1 MYDYLRSVLSP
12 LNPRIQPKLCS
23 VQEGKKKTKPE
34 KDATSQRIPTKK
46 RKSNNYNQN
55 PRPPLNKQ
63 TRTIINTMS
72 SEDWRRIDIDALEPE
87 NHLTKEELLPTDI
100 PPTSIDQIQSVASQ
114 IRSSLSSGQF
124 QLALI
129 LGLDNVPYIADEQTK
144 ELHAKTIFEVL
155 CSIRNN
161 NNINDLT
168 GFVKGLNKE
177 QQDVLIKYLYK
188 SMSSGYGQKQGGL
201 LLNWFE
207 KLSKLPVLAQFPVI

>member
-1 MYDYLRSVLSP
+1 M
-12 LNPRIQPKLCS
+12 NKL
-23 VQEGKKKTKPE
+23 
-34 KDATSQRIPTKK
+34 
-46 RKSNNYNQN
+46 
-55 PRPPLNKQ
+55 
-63 TRTIINTMS
+63 
-72 SEDWRRIDIDALEPE
+72 
-87 NHLTKEELLPTDI
+87 
-100 PPTSIDQIQSVASQ
+100 
-114 IRSSLSSGQF
+114 
-124 QLALI
+124 
-129 LGLDNVPYIADEQTK
+129 K